1 MSAAQRDDGRAR
13 ILARIRGALG
23 RTAGHAPPPADVPRD
38 YLPADTGCD
47 ADELIALFTERLD
60 GKNARVHPVP
70 ADVTVADTV
79 AAVLHERGLC
89 RVITPPGLNPEWL
102 PADTAQWLTDEP
114 ALTDYELEDADAVLT
129 ATAVG
134 IADSATLVLDGGD
147 GQGRRRLSLL
157 PDTMIVVLPADRLV
171 ADLPGAV
178 ARLDPSRPLTL
189 ITGPSATVDIE
200 LTRVDGVHGPRNLE
214 VIVHSADR

>member
-1 MSAAQRDDGRAR
+1 MTAAQRDDGRAQ

-23 RTAGHAPPPADVPRD
+23 RTAGHAPPHAQVPRD
-38 YLPADTGCD
+38 YLPADTGRD
-47 ADELIALFTERLD
+47 AADLLALFTERLA

-70 ADVTVADTV
+70 ADATVADTI
-79 AAVLHERGLC
+79 AAVLHARGLR
-89 RVITPPGLNPEWL
+89 RVITPPGLNPGWL

-114 ALTDYELEDADAVLT
+114 ALTDDELEDADAVLT
-129 ATAVG
+129 AAAVG
-134 IADSATLVLDGGD
+134 IADSATLVLDGG
-147 GQGRRRLSLL
+147 GQGRRRLSLV
-157 PDTMIVVLPADRLV
+157 PDAMIVVLTADRLV

-200 LTRVDGVHGPRNLE
+200 LTRVDGVHGPRSLD
-214 VIVHSADR
+214 VIVHGAGR